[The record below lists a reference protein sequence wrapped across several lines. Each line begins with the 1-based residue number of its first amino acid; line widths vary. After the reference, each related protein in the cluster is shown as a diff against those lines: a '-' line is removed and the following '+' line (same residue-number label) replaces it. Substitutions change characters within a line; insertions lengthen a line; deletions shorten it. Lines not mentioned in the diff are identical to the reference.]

1 MEQIILDRRA
11 LHRIPELD
19 KDTPKTLAYLQ
30 NSLSGLKCKVFSPC
44 QSALCAYFD
53 FGADSAV
60 AFRSD
65 TDALP
70 LMEDNDTDYVSTH
83 PGKMHACGHDGH
95 MAILLELARRL
106 DKLQSCKNN
115 VLLVFQPAEES
126 GGGAKDI
133 CETGV
138 FTEYNARAIFGLHVW
153 AGMEKGSLWSCP
165 GPMMIRS
172 SSMKID
178 VYGQSVHVSEA
189 YLGKDAMAAGMEI
202 HRRIMALDHRLPP
215 ETKRLIKIGKFHS
228 GTVGNAV
235 AEYTEIR
242 GTLRAY
248 EDDLYFSLREQIYA
262 ICKHV
267 EEETG
272 CTVKVD
278 IGEGYPAV
286 WNPEDLYEQVCK
298 LAPIRYMPKPSMGAE
313 DFSWYQR
320 YLPGLFIFMGV
331 GAAPAAHSTDF
342 DFDDS
347 VLVHGA
353 DYFQTLAEQF

>member
-1 MEQIILDRRA
+1 MEQIVLDRRA

-30 NSLSGLKCKVFSPC
+30 SSLSGLDCKVFSPA

-53 FGADSAV
+53 FGADTTI

-70 LMEDNDTDYVSTH
+70 LTEVTGAEYASTH

-106 DKLQSCKNN
+106 DRMKSCKNN

-133 CETGV
+133 CDSGV
-138 FTEYNARAIFGLHVW
+138 FAQYGVRAIFGLHVW
-153 AGMEKGSLWSCP
+153 AGMEKGTLWSCV

-172 SSMKID
+172 SSMLID
-178 VYGQSVHVSEA
+178 VCGRSVHVSESW
-189 YLGKDAMAAGMEI
+189 LGLDALAAGAEVY
-202 HRRIMALDHRLPP
+202 RRIMALDHSLPP
-215 ETKRLIKIGKFHS
+215 DTKRLIKIGKFHS

-235 AEYTEIR
+235 SAHTEIR

-248 EDDLYFSLREQIYA
+248 EDDLFFSLREKIYG
-262 ICKHV
+262 ICAAV
-267 EEETG
+267 EAETG
-272 CTVKVD
+272 CRVKVD
-278 IGEGYPAV
+278 ISEGYPAV
-286 WNPEDLYEQVCK
+286 WNPQALHDAVKKIVEFHPL
-298 LAPIRYMPKPSMGAE
+298 PKPSMGAE
-313 DFSWYQR
+313 DFAWYQR
-320 YLPGLFIFMGV
+320 YLPGMFFFLGV
-331 GAAPAAHSTDF
+331 GEAPAAHSTNF

-347 VLVHGA
+347 VLSCGA
-353 DYFQTLAEQF
+353 DFFQTLAEKF